1 MPIRLLIADD
11 DALIREGLSIIL
23 GLDPEFLVVA
33 TAGNGA
39 EAIARCRENPDVDVV
54 LLDIR
59 MPVMDGL
66 AASAV
71 LAGEL
76 GRRVL
81 ILTTFDEENSVSVAI
96 RNGVKGYLMK
106 NSPPERIKAAIRM
119 VNDGGTVMQDEVMD
133 RLRDSMNRGGPASQT
148 VWNPDA
154 EADTKTSMD
163 VDLSCAP
170 DGKSPNRRIPPGLF
184 TERELEVLAL
194 LADGLSNREIASR
207 MFITEGT
214 TKNHIT
220 ALLSKTGLDHRTQL
234 AIYWLNA
241 AR

>member
-39 EAIARCRENPDVDVV
+39 EAIARCRENPEVDVV

-96 RNGVKGYLMK
+96 RNGVKGYLLK
-106 NSPPERIKAAIRM
+106 NSPPERIKAALRM
-119 VNDGGTVMQDEVMD
+119 VYDGGTVMQEEAMD
-133 RLRDSMNRGGPASQT
+133 RLRESMNHGRSTG
-148 VWNPDA
+148 
-154 EADTKTSMD
+154 
-163 VDLSCAP
+163 VDHPSAP
-170 DGKSPNRRIPPGLF
+170 DEKSPNRRIPPGLF

-241 AR
+241 TR